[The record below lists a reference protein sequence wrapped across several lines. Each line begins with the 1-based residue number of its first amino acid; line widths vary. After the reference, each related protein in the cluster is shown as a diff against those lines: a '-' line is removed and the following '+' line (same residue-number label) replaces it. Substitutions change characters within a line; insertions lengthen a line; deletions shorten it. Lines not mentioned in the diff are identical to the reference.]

1 MHMRIW
7 QIIVIVYCS
16 ITYILML
23 IAECDSYRPVR
34 KGNDLWWAVCRVL
47 LAPLFFIWRIYVLLS
62 TTIRDYYGKLKEH
75 GGYKRYQEWKRNEE
89 LKKIERKQKRE
100 AESAEYN
107 RITDAFKNGE
117 IHRDELPRELNGIT
131 DFELYGNIFSDDWRE
146 LVYVEN
152 EYNDVLNDFFKRNG
166 KIELQHNIR
175 VVYLPRCLQEITK
188 DDILKYWNPGTSSGT
203 IDKKGI
209 DSSVLLNEVCYPEDA
224 RQIKH
229 GLMSCL
235 RWEHNHGAR
244 YLHGNFY
251 QISAGSDEEIMS
263 QIEVVANEVYNQ
275 ISTGI
280 RYHMA
285 NCSVEGMGTNKD
297 FADEQFNIEIN
308 TLIDEIRERV
318 EALEQRGLS
327 RNLLMRLLVNKREL
341 SRMIITSDFRVILP
355 DYNNMEINMEPIN
368 KAVFLLFLRHPEGIV
383 FKNLPDYKNELAEIY
398 QKIKPIG
405 ASVRILQSI
414 EDVTNPCLN
423 SINEKCARI
432 RGAFIAQFDESLAH
446 YYYINGNRGEAKKI
460 ALPRDLVIW
469 E

>member
-1 MHMRIW
+1 
-7 QIIVIVYCS
+7 
-16 ITYILML
+16 
-23 IAECDSYRPVR
+23 
-34 KGNDLWWAVCRVL
+34 
-47 LAPLFFIWRIYVLLS
+47 
-62 TTIRDYYGKLKEH
+62 
-75 GGYKRYQEWKRNEE
+75 
-89 LKKIERKQKRE
+89 
-100 AESAEYN
+100 
-107 RITDAFKNGE
+107 
-117 IHRDELPRELNGIT
+117 
-131 DFELYGNIFSDDWRE
+131 
-146 LVYVEN
+146 
-152 EYNDVLNDFFKRNG
+152 
-166 KIELQHNIR
+166 
-175 VVYLPRCLQEITK
+175 
-188 DDILKYWNPGTSSGT
+188 
-203 IDKKGI
+203 
-209 DSSVLLNEVCYPEDA
+209 
-224 RQIKH
+224 
-229 GLMSCL
+229 MSCL

>member
-1 MHMRIW
+1 MRTW

-23 IAECDSYRPVR
+23 IAECDSYRTVR
-34 KGNDLWWAVCRVL
+34 KGKDLCWAVCRVL
-47 LAPLFFIWRIYVLLS
+47 LAPLYIVWRIFVLLFK
-62 TTIRDYYGKLKEH
+62 TIRGYFEKLKVH

-89 LKKIERKQKRE
+89 IKKIERKQKRE

-107 RITDAFKNGE
+107 QITDAFKNGE
-117 IHRDELPRELNGIT
+117 IHRGELPRELNGIT
-131 DFELYGNIFSDDWRE
+131 DFELYGNLFSDDWRE
-146 LVYVEN
+146 LIYVEN
-152 EYNDVLNDFFKRNG
+152 EYNDVINDFFKRNG
-166 KIELQHNIR
+166 KIELQHNMR
-175 VVYLPRCLQEITK
+175 VVYLPQCLKEITK
-188 DDILKYWNPGTSSGT
+188 DDILKYWNPGTSGGT

-209 DSSVLLNEVCYPEDA
+209 DSSVLLNELCYPEDA

-229 GLMSCL
+229 GLMCCL

-244 YLHGNFY
+244 YLHGCYY
-251 QISAGSDEEIMS
+251 QIVAGSDEEIMS
-263 QIEVVANEVYNQ
+263 QIEIVADVVYNQ
-275 ISTGI
+275 MSTGI
-280 RYHMA
+280 LYYKDKSPA
-285 NCSVEGMGTNKD
+285 EGMGQNKD
-297 FADEQFNIEIN
+297 FADEQFSMEIN

-341 SRMIITSDFRVILP
+341 SRMIITADLRVVLP

-398 QKIKPIG
+398 KKIKPTW
-405 ASVRILQSI
+405 ASDRILQSI

>member
-1 MHMRIW
+1 MPMRTW
-7 QIIVIVYCS
+7 QIIVIVYFS

-34 KGNDLWWAVCRVL
+34 TGKDLWWAVCRVL
-47 LAPLFFIWRIYVLLS
+47 LAPLYIVWRIFVLLFK
-62 TTIRDYYGKLKEH
+62 TIRDYYEKLKVD
-75 GGYKRYQEWKRNEE
+75 GGYKRHQEWKRNEE
-89 LKKIERKQKRE
+89 IKKIERKQKRE
-100 AESAEYN
+100 SESAEYN

-117 IHRDELPRELNGIT
+117 IHRDELPRQLNGIT

-152 EYNDVLNDFFKRNG
+152 EYNDVLNDFFKRSG
-166 KIELQHNIR
+166 KIELQHNMRI
-175 VVYLPRCLQEITK
+175 VYLPRCLQEITK
-188 DDILKYWNPGTSSGT
+188 DDILKYWSPGTSSGT
-203 IDKKGI
+203 IDKNGI

-263 QIEVVANEVYNQ
+263 QIEVVANKVYNQ

-280 RYHMA
+280 RYHKA
-285 NCSVEGMGTNKD
+285 NCSAEGMSTNRD
-297 FADEQFNIEIN
+297 FADEQFSIEIN

>member
-1 MHMRIW
+1 
-7 QIIVIVYCS
+7 
-16 ITYILML
+16 ML